1 MTSELERRRPLLE
14 RNSAASRGSV
24 GEGVAASLQV
34 ALQRP
39 LGGLA
44 DRQQPLLGALAEH
57 AQLLGF
63 EVEGVAVEVDDLL
76 AAQPA
81 GVGQLEHR
89 PVAQLQRGAGRDP
102 LQQGP
107 HLLTGQHPRQ
117 LLLPLRTRDQI
128 GRVLPDPLGAD
139 EEVEEAADR
148 GELAR
153 DRRRGGAAGGEPGAV
168 APHVTVAHLARLQ
181 PPPLAHSTN

>member
-14 RNSAASRGSV
+14 RNSAGSRGSATSARP
-24 GEGVAASLQV
+24 AALQV
-34 ALQRP
+34 AAQRP

-57 AQLLGF
+57 PQLLGL
-63 EVEGVAVEVDDLL
+63 EVERAEVEVDDLL

-89 PVAQLQRGAGRDP
+89 PVAQLQRRAGRDP
-102 LQQGP
+102 LQQRSAP
-107 HLLTGQHPRQ
+107 ARRQHLRQ
-117 LLLPLRTRDQI
+117 LLVALRAGDEL

-148 GELAR
+148 GELAG
-153 DRRRGGAAGGEPGAV
+153 DGRRRGAV
-168 APHVTVAHLARLQ
+168 ARRARR
-181 PPPLAHSTN
+181 A